1 MKGALVF
8 PVVWQWWDGE
18 IERRALLY
26 RATCLHRAYTT
37 HQDMP
42 TSQAPTY
49 LEARV
54 AAGHAVP
61 IVEVVSSLPQE
72 QQPPEQQEA
81 GTGGKRKVEDE
92 EDEARRLQE
101 AEREAMR
108 HAVLE
113 YVVTGLNQELLK
125 ELLEGFHGP

>member
-1 MKGALVF
+1 
-8 PVVWQWWDGE
+8 
-18 IERRALLY
+18 
-26 RATCLHRAYTT
+26 
-37 HQDMP
+37 
-42 TSQAPTY
+42 
-49 LEARV
+49 
-54 AAGHAVP
+54 VP

-72 QQPPEQQEA
+72 QQPPEEQEA
-81 GTGGKRKVEDE
+81 GAGGKRKVEDE
-92 EDEARRLQE
+92 EDEAQE